1 MSDET
6 AVTSSSSAPAAS
18 KPYDDEN
25 KILTFVSKDGKQID
39 LPLGVAKMSEF
50 IAGMLKVFEDT
61 PDAGNDAP
69 IDLDI
74 SGDILER
81 IATYLKW
88 HHANPKAL
96 DIPEEDKDEDE
107 EDNAGM
113 DDGAFKY
120 RRTDDIIEWDKQF
133 IAVENPVLFEMLLAA
148 NYLNIRI
155 LLDLILK
162 TIANQ
167 IKGKTTEEIR
177 VHFNIKN
184 DFTPEEE
191 KQIALENSWIEE
203 K

>member
-1 MSDET
+1 MSEVE
-6 AVTSSSSAPAAS
+6 AAPAAPAAP
-18 KPYDDEN
+18 KPYEDEN
-25 KILTFVSKDGKQID
+25 RILKFLSKDGKEIE
-39 LPLGVAKMSEF
+39 LALGVAKMSEF
-50 IAGMLKVFEDT
+50 IAGMLKVFEDA
-61 PDAGNDAP
+61 PDAASDAP

-74 SGDILER
+74 SGEILEK
-81 IATYLKW
+81 IAAYLKW

-96 DIPEEDKDEDE
+96 DLPDEDFDEEE
-107 EDNAGM
+107 EDNTGM

-162 TIANQ
+162 AIANQ

-177 VHFNIKN
+177 VHFGIKN

>member
-1 MSDET
+1 MAD
-6 AVTSSSSAPAAS
+6 SSSSSSNNNNNSESNP
-18 KPYDDEN
+18 DN
-25 KILTFVSKDGKQID
+25 KKLRFVSKDGREFAIPQ
-39 LPLGVAKMSEF
+39 GVAKMSEL
-50 IAGMLKVFEDT
+50 IAGMLKVFEDA
-61 PDAGNDAP
+61 PDSTSDVP

-74 SGDILER
+74 SGDILEK
-81 IATYLKW
+81 IITYLTW
-88 HHANPKAL
+88 HYENPRAL
-96 DIPEEDKDEDE
+96 DVPEEDKEEEE
-107 EDNAGM
+107 EDNTGM

-120 RRTDDIIEWDKQF
+120 KRTDDIIEWDKTF
-133 IAVENPVLFEMLLAA
+133 ISVENPVLFEMLLAA
-148 NYLNIRI
+148 NYLNVRI

-162 TIANQ
+162 AIANQ

>member
-1 MSDET
+1 MADT
-6 AVTSSSSAPAAS
+6 ASSSSSPAPSPDVPAA
-18 KPYDDEN
+18 EE
-25 KILTFVSKDGKQID
+25 KILKLVSKDGRQFEM
-39 LPLGVAKMSEF
+39 PTAVAKMSEL
-50 IAGMLKVFEDT
+50 IAGMLKVFEDS
-61 PDAGNDAP
+61 PDAANDAP

-74 SGDILER
+74 SGDILEK

-96 DIPEEDKDEDE
+96 DVPEEDKEEEE
-107 EDNAGM
+107 EDITGM

-120 RRTDDIIEWDKQF
+120 KRTDDIIEWDKTF

-148 NYLNIRI
+148 NYLNVRI

-162 TIANQ
+162 AIANQ
-167 IKGKTTEEIR
+167 IKGKSTEEIR
-177 VHFNIKN
+177 VHFGIKN